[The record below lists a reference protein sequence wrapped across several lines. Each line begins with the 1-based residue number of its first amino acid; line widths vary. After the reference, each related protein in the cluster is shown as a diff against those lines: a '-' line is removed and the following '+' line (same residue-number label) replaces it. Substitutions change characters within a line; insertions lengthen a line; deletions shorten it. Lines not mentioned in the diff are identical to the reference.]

1 LVFLLKDLDIDMR
14 VDIIMLQK
22 DKDQVMV
29 DFWIL
34 KKNRK
39 FLININKIINSKY
52 DSIFLKSFN
61 N

>member
-1 LVFLLKDLDIDMR
+1 MVFLLKDLDIDMR

-34 KKNRK
+34 MKNKK
-39 FLININKIINSKY
+39 FLINVNKIINSKY
-52 DSIFLKSFN
+52 DSIFLN
-61 N
+61 

>member
-1 LVFLLKDLDIDMR
+1 MVFLLKDLDIDMR